1 MTAISNIISASSAFE
16 EIELEFPNLFGGT
29 QINYYRGFELFGIPI
44 YWYGVIITV
53 GVILAYL
60 YAMWRTKDFGLS
72 RDRVFDVVFAALIG
86 GFIGARAYYCIFAT
100 AQGLHEYTFIT
111 AITEIRDGGLA
122 IYGGIIAALIVGA
135 VMCKIRKVK
144 LAPMFDLAALGF
156 LIGQCIG
163 RWGNFVNQEA
173 YGGATSPDYIFGMSG
188 TIIQNSSGFEG
199 GTLVHPCFLYE
210 SVWCLL
216 GFIGL
221 HFYSKKL
228 RTYDGE
234 VFLLYIAWYGLG
246 RAFIEGMRT
255 DSLMAGE
262 LRISQIIAGASFVVA
277 LVLFIVFKILAEKK
291 QIPLYVNTEAC
302 AELLAAD
309 KAKDEERARKKAAK
323 ENEVAQSILAD
334 DADDVTLEDD
344 SEEEEQENSENE
356 TENNADD
363 NSDSENN
370 ETEKD
375 DESED

>member
-1 MTAISNIISASSAFE
+1 MTAISTMLAASAGFQ
-16 EIELEFPNLFGGT
+16 EIELEFPNLFGGM
-29 QINYYRGFELFGIPI
+29 QINYFRGFELFGIQI
-44 YWYGVIITV
+44 YWYGVLITL
-53 GVILAYL
+53 GVILAYV
-60 YAMWRTKDFGLS
+60 YAMFRIKDFGLS
-72 RDRVFDVVFAALIG
+72 SDRVFDVVFAALIG

-100 AQGLHEYTFIT
+100 LEGTYHYTFIT

-173 YGGATSPDYIFGMSG
+173 HGGVTDPDFIFGMSG
-188 TIIQNSSGFEG
+188 TLIQNEIGHVG
-199 GTLVHPCFLYE
+199 GSLVHPCFLYE

-228 RTYDGE
+228 RSYDGE
-234 VFLLYIAWYGLG
+234 IFLLYVAWYGLG
-246 RAFIEGMRT
+246 RAFIEGLRT
-255 DSLMAGE
+255 DSLMAGDV
-262 LRISQIIAGASFVVA
+262 RISQIVAAISFVVA
-277 LVLFIVFKILAEKK
+277 LVMFIVFKILTEKK

-309 KAKDEERARKKAAK
+309 KARDEEQRRKRAEKKAAK
-323 ENEVAQSILAD
+323 EGVAQSILAD
-334 DADDVTLEDD
+334 DDED
-344 SEEEEQENSENE
+344 EETEKSVQDTETEEQESFIEDNE
-356 TENNADD
+356 TSVSEDD
-363 NSDSENN
+363 
-370 ETEKD
+370 T
-375 DESED
+375 ESEE

>member
-1 MTAISNIISASSAFE
+1 MTAILNSITAESVFS

-29 QINYYRGFELFGIPI
+29 QINYYRGFEIFGFPV

-53 GVILAYL
+53 GVILAYF
-60 YAMWRTKDFGLS
+60 YAMHRVKDFGIIK
-72 RDRVFDVVFAALIG
+72 DRAFDVIFAALIG

-100 AQGLHEYTFIT
+100 LQGLHEYTFIT

-144 LAPMFDLAALGF
+144 LAPMFDMAALGF

-173 YGGATSPDYIFGMSG
+173 FGGATDPDYIFGMGGTVINSTSG
-188 TIIQNSSGFEG
+188 LPG

-210 SVWCLL
+210 SLWCLL
-216 GFIGL
+216 GFVGL

-234 VFLLYIAWYGLG
+234 IFLLYIAWYGLG
-246 RAFIEGMRT
+246 RAFVEGLRT

-262 LRISQIIAGASFVVA
+262 LKISQIVAAASFVIA
-277 LVLFIVFKILAEKK
+277 LVLFIVFKIITEKK

-302 AELLAAD
+302 AELIAAD
-309 KAKDEERARKKAAK
+309 RAREEEAARKRAEKREKKLQGEQA
-323 ENEVAQSILAD
+323 ESILAQD
-334 DADDVTLEDD
+334 DEDENGTDEADGEGADPADEDND
-344 SEEEEQENSENE
+344 
-356 TENNADD
+356 NN
-363 NSDSENN
+363 
-370 ETEKD
+370 
-375 DESED
+375 ESED

>member
-1 MTAISNIISASSAFE
+1 MTAISTMLAASAGFQ
-16 EIELEFPNLFGGT
+16 EIELEFPNLFGGM
-29 QINYYRGFELFGIPI
+29 QINYFRGFELFGIQI
-44 YWYGVIITV
+44 YWYGVLITL
-53 GVILAYL
+53 GVILAYV
-60 YAMWRTKDFGLS
+60 YAMFRIKDFGLS
-72 RDRVFDVVFAALIG
+72 SDRVFDVVFAALIG

-100 AQGLHEYTFIT
+100 LEGTYHYTFIT

-173 YGGATSPDYIFGMSG
+173 HGGVTDPDFIFGMSG
-188 TIIQNSSGFEG
+188 TLIQNEIGHVG
-199 GTLVHPCFLYE
+199 GSLVHPCFLYE

-228 RTYDGE
+228 RSYDGE
-234 VFLLYIAWYGLG
+234 VFLLYVAWYGLG
-246 RAFIEGMRT
+246 RAFIEGLRT
-255 DSLMAGE
+255 DSLMAGDV
-262 LRISQIIAGASFVVA
+262 RISQIVAAISFVVA
-277 LVLFIVFKILAEKK
+277 LVMFIVFKILTEKK

-309 KAKDEERARKKAAK
+309 KARDEEQRRKRAEKKAAK
-323 ENEVAQSILAD
+323 EGVAQSILAD
-334 DADDVTLEDD
+334 DDEDEEAEGSVQDAETEEQDSSIEDNETSVSEDD
-344 SEEEEQENSENE
+344 TESEE
-356 TENNADD
+356 
-363 NSDSENN
+363 
-370 ETEKD
+370 
-375 DESED
+375 